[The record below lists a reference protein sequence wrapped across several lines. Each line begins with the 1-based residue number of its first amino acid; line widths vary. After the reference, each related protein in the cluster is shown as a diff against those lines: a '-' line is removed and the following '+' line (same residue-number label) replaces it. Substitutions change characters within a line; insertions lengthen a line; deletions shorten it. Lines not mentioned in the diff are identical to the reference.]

1 MYLWFF
7 KKRNYKI
14 LVTAFC
20 IFLII
25 IFMITNNKRCIEGMT
40 NSKYKEGESV
50 EVLILATYN
59 KQDIPVWVPATIQ
72 DDNGQGRYNVLT
84 NDNRLLNNKPEANIR
99 IPQNGN
105 TGPPVVIEII
115 STKEPEPQVQSETK
129 KEEVKETV
137 CKQED
142 DQDILMDK
150 PELKDVRDLTG
161 QMPKIYE
168 DYPKTLEI
176 LNFLM
181 NDIVPIILKDVNIDN
196 EQLSKNA
203 KMKELDNNTKYLYTQ
218 YFYILKIV
226 KYIQTSTTDKS
237 FVLTTNYSCN
247 IKLCID
253 NVDKFIKDNNISELD
268 KNKYT
273 IYSNFF
279 NPDKTDLNDSI
290 VSKFVNTY
298 TAEFGKENSTILIKG
313 ISNILFQLLNRISKM

>member
-84 NDNRLLNNKPEANIR
+84 NDNKLLENKDESNIR
-99 IPQNGN
+99 FPGN
-105 TGPPVVIEII
+105 NESGPPVII
-115 STKEPEPQVQSETK
+115 QIVSNTKPPPPKQTKSETAK
-129 KEEVKETV
+129 DTV

-142 DQDILMDK
+142 DQDILVNQPVKGDVDK
-150 PELKDVRDLTG
+150 ILSEFG
-161 QMPKIYE
+161 KIYK

-176 LNFLM
+176 INFLM
-181 NDIVPIILKDVNIDN
+181 NDIVPIIRKNVNIDN

-203 KMKELDNNTKYLYTQ
+203 KMKELDNNTKYAYTQ
-218 YFYILKIV
+218 NFYILKIV

-253 NVDKFIKDNNISELD
+253 NVDKFVKDDAELD
-268 KNKYT
+268 KYKNT

-313 ISNILFQLLNRISKM
+313 ISNILFQLLNRISKL